1 MQAFSEKDQE
11 KKGKKKTDSAKKR
24 PSPPYALWCKDQ
36 WNEVTKGKKEL
47 LCLANGLFDSS

>member
-11 KKGKKKTDSAKKR
+11 KKGKKKTDPAKKR

-36 WNEVTKGKKEL
+36 WNEVIIVKN
-47 LCLANGLFDSS
+47 CSDWQNGLFDCS